1 MKMWSARLR
10 KPIIQSADGCY
21 ACAPIGN
28 LRLNTRRANVLLK
41 FLQGHRISIG
51 KYGGYELM
59 HIPPQIAFASD
70 GTTLQFN
77 WNDYEENKGFMPASK
92 AGEILSFLQYAAA
105 ALDELKRA
113 MTEVY
118 STKDN
123 VIHHHHD
130 DGRICYFYD
139 NVSWKSVNISAAQI
153 HADAVN
159 ELENTLVWLQR
170 DVNEALGIGLVT
182 RASDNAID
190 MVQSCFSL
198 TMRRENDPHAAC
210 DVFALDAPVTQTVTL
225 EYLMKHL
232 VHACAWLYEE
242 HDKMVRNLKSVHI

>member
-1 MKMWSARLR
+1 
-10 KPIIQSADGCY
+10 
-21 ACAPIGN
+21 
-28 LRLNTRRANVLLK
+28 
-41 FLQGHRISIG
+41 
-51 KYGGYELM
+51 M
-59 HIPPQIAFASD
+59 HIPSQIVFAPD
-70 GTTLQFN
+70 DTTQQFN
-77 WNDYEENKGFMPASK
+77 WNDYEQNKGFMPASK
-92 AGEILSFLQYAAA
+92 AGEILTFLQYAAA

-123 VIHHHHD
+123 ATHHHHD
-130 DGRICYFYD
+130 DGRICYFYE
-139 NVSWKSVNISAAQI
+139 NVVCTPKSVNISAAQI
-153 HADAVN
+153 HADAAN
-159 ELENTLVWLQR
+159 ALENTLVWLQR

-210 DVFALDAPVTQTVTL
+210 DVFAHDAPVTQSVTL

-242 HDKMVRNLKSVHI
+242 HDKMVRDLKSVHV